1 MVQTGHS
8 SNSWTLVGAIPEG
21 IMLWVFAEE
30 KEDWISSSSMP
41 SDNDTHS
48 MLSISIPS
56 YQIQRKDSIFF
67 SPPNKLQV
75 TNRMLQNSHFLTI
88 EFERKKLEKKEKRK
102 ERKDRV
108 FWWILRKNQTKQAL
122 KKRFFSSLSLHLNFV
137 WEKWGSPSYSRHKL
151 LLDLYLT
158 ANDFS

>member
-30 KEDWISSSSMP
+30 NWCTEEDWISSSSMP

-56 YQIQRKDSIFF
+56 YQIQKKDSIFF
-67 SPPNKLQV
+67 SPPNNLQV
-75 TNRMLQNSHFLTI
+75 TNRMFQNSHFLKI
-88 EFERKKLEKKEKRK
+88 EFERKKLEKERR
-102 ERKDRV
+102 ERKDS
-108 FWWILRKNQTKQAL
+108 FFFMDSEEEPNQTSPEKEVL
-122 KKRFFSSLSLHLNFV
+122 FFSLFAPEFCV
-137 WEKWGSPSYSRHKL
+137 REMRITVIFP
-151 LLDLYLT
+151 T
-158 ANDFS
+158 